1 MEGDAFDVLDATQ
14 KLVEGDVALLETGYL
29 CADAVVGYRAVDDVV
44 VVERQALRLGAV
56 VVDEMRPFLGVFLE
70 ALVAEL
76 LEERFIEVID
86 VDNGRRVFKLGTKLS
101 HLQGLL
107 FVGRKVEGPAKVFI
121 WLGLAK
127 VDLLNIDCGA
137 VIEPHSLPPFL
148 WQ

>member
-29 CADAVVGYRAVDDVV
+29 CADAVVGYRAIDDVV
-44 VVERQALRLGAV
+44 VVERQAMRLGAV
-56 VVDEMRPFLGVFLE
+56 VVDEVRPFLGVLLE
-70 ALVAEL
+70 ALAAEL
-76 LEERFIEVID
+76 PEERFVELID
-86 VDNGRRVFKLGTKLS
+86 VDDGRCVFKLGTKLS

-107 FVGRKVEGPAKVFI
+107 FVGRKVEGPSEVLVG
-121 WLGLAK
+121 LGLAE

-137 VIEPHSLPPFL
+137 VIEFHSLPPFR